1 GDQMVEYLRT
11 MSFLRDELES
21 VLRLPSVDPLLAQI
35 KRLFTSPEE
44 KLTPFKVEQLER
56 GVL

>member
-1 GDQMVEYLRT
+1 